1 MIVHLML
8 CDHAQVA
15 DGKLFI
21 NGGGITRFYGAGL
34 PPGTSIALLLLVPW
48 ERTNEKIDVQL
59 DLLTEDGHPVTDAEG
74 AGLGMSGQFE
84 VGRPPGGGAGD
95 PDRCAVGVHDR
106 RRRAQSGPVHMA
118 AFHRWADRAGVADR
132 VQRGYCLRGC
142 RASSCARLGDLRP
155 FRTGAPCM

>member
-1 MIVHLML
+1 VIVHLML

-48 ERTNEKIDVQL
+48 ERTNEKIDVLL
-59 DLLTEDGHPVTDAEG
+59 DLLTEDGHPVTDSEG

-84 VGRPPGGGAGD
+84 VGRPPGVEPGIPIDVPLVFTIGG
-95 PDRCAVGVHDR
+95 VGLNPGRYTWRLSIDGQT
-106 RRRAQSGPVHMA
+106 AQAWQIGFSVA
-118 AFHRWADRAGVADR
+118 AA
-132 VQRGYCLRGC
+132 
-142 RASSCARLGDLRP
+142 
-155 FRTGAPCM
+155 